1 MDRPPD
7 NDTESAAN
15 GVCSTRRRTNA
26 YLFAAAFL
34 LLLVLCFAALDEM
47 VVEVVQPL
55 QHNALLMA
63 LAEVG
68 QFLGNRLGSILLVA
82 LVIILAWRRW
92 KKAALIAVVAS
103 LTQSAV
109 VELIKALTGRPRPI
123 VVEEDGV
130 SPGFYGLG
138 FEGNSFPSGHAT
150 FAFTLAT
157 VAVAFFPRAR
167 VPIYAVAAFVAISRI
182 MLDKHYLSDVT
193 AGALLGYAIAAF
205 FLWVWMSRRGTNGEA
220 EH

>member
-7 NDTESAAN
+7 NNTEPAVN

-26 YLFAAAFL
+26 CLLAAAFL

-47 VVEVVQPL
+47 VVKLVQPL

-92 KKAALIAVVAS
+92 KRAALIAVVAS

-157 VAVAFFPRAR
+157 VAAAFFPRAR
-167 VPIYAVAAFVAISRI
+167 VPIYALAAFVAASRI

-193 AGALLGYAIAAF
+193 AGALLGIAIGVF
-205 FLWVWMSRRGTNGEA
+205 FLWAWMPRRETSEKSA
-220 EH
+220 H